1 MATAKE
7 RMLELT
13 SLASPNTARDHFLSI
28 TQGSGPG
35 GVLLETDKILVKVVE
50 SNIKASI
57 PDDTINVKV
66 SNSEIYASIEDT
78 VINTKITQN
87 TYKAEI

>member
-1 MATAKE
+1 MATAAE
-7 RMLELT
+7 RMLALT
-13 SLASPNTARDHFLSI
+13 SLSSPSTASAHFLSI

-35 GVLLETDKILVKVVE
+35 GVVIEADKILVKVVE

-57 PDDTINVKV
+57 PSDTINVKV